1 MVTSEMRQ
9 PIHNGVKLP
18 RQLLEKIG
26 ISGKDMNGFRL
37 NPITNRSPD
46 DPSGSRTF
54 RNGPSAR
61 KDRRKT
67 LREQKKSKNAAQI
80 SRVLVKSSVVKRNRK
95 NSEGQEAVHEHEH
108 GRSERPK
115 SILKS
120 KGNGTVSSLPSKEKS
135 LPQSASLPSKAPRE
149 NRAHLSADDAEIAA
163 LEKAL
168 GVKGDG
174 VLPKSFVD
182 DGLDLLLE
190 DVEDSPVKSDAPRSK
205 RKHPGDEEWLH
216 KKRQKATRPGPS
228 VNGAWEDFTS
238 EGSTDG
244 STNSDSSDEGQLI
257 DGDDESGLVDSFT
270 EHSSLPQI
278 HASKKRENP
287 YKPPVV
293 FSMDQNPP
301 KYIPPS
307 LRAKDPSAT
316 EDLTRLRRQLQ
327 GLLNRLS
334 EANLVSILREVE
346 SLYRNNP
353 RQHVSSILLDL
364 VIGLLCDKTSLQDT
378 FIILHAGFIA
388 AIYKV
393 FGTDFGAQA
402 IQKIDNAFLEY
413 YESEKKDGS
422 NGRRSANLVSLLAQL
437 YNFQVISCNLIY
449 DFIRLFLEEITET
462 SAELVL
468 KVMRSKIELS
478 YIFERTRHSNSKT

>member
-1 MVTSEMRQ
+1 
-9 PIHNGVKLP
+9 
-18 RQLLEKIG
+18 
-26 ISGKDMNGFRL
+26 MNGFGL
-37 NPITNRSPD
+37 SPMTNRYPD
-46 DPSGSRTF
+46 DPSGTRTF
-54 RNGPSAR
+54 RNGPGAR
-61 KDRRKT
+61 KDRRKS

-80 SRVLVKSSVVKRNRK
+80 SNVPVKSSAVKGNRK
-95 NSEGQEAVHEHEH
+95 NSESQEAIHEQGH

-115 SILKS
+115 SILKNKS
-120 KGNGTVSSLPSKEKS
+120 HATVSCLPRKEKS
-135 LPQSASLPSKAPRE
+135 LPGSVSLPSKAPRD

-190 DVEDSPVKSDAPRSK
+190 DLEDSPVKSDALRSK
-205 RKHPGDEEWLH
+205 RKYPGDEEWLH
-216 KKRQKATRPGPS
+216 KKRQKATCPGPS
-228 VNGAWEDFTS
+228 ANGAWEGFSS

-244 STNSDSSDEGQLI
+244 STNSDSSDEGQLM
-257 DGDDESGLVDSFT
+257 DGDDESESVDPSTERSSFPK
-270 EHSSLPQI
+270 S
-278 HASKKRENP
+278 HALKVKENP

-293 FSMDQNPP
+293 FSTDQNPP

-307 LRAKDPSAT
+307 LRAKDPSDS

-327 GLLNRLS
+327 GLINRLS
-334 EANLVSILREVE
+334 EANLVSILREIE
-346 SLYRNNP
+346 SLYRSNP

-364 VIGLLCDKTSLQDT
+364 LIGLLCDKTSLQDT

-393 FGTDFGAQA
+393 IGTDFGAQA

-413 YESEKKDGS
+413 YESEKEDGS

-468 KVMRSKIELS
+468 KLMRSK
-478 YIFERTRHSNSKT
+478 YITWCFLPFVNGQALLIQKLRLWSSTPTGWCFFAQRHYHDASICNI

>member
-1 MVTSEMRQ
+1 
-9 PIHNGVKLP
+9 
-18 RQLLEKIG
+18 
-26 ISGKDMNGFRL
+26 MNGFGL
-37 NPITNRSPD
+37 SPMTNRYPD

-54 RNGPSAR
+54 RNGPGAR
-61 KDRRKT
+61 KDWRKT

-80 SRVLVKSSVVKRNRK
+80 SKVPVKSSAVKWNRK
-95 NSEGQEAVHEHEH
+95 NSESQEAVREQGH

-115 SILKS
+115 SILKN
-120 KGNGTVSSLPSKEKS
+120 KNHATVSCLPRKEESLPGSV
-135 LPQSASLPSKAPRE
+135 SLPSKAPRD

-190 DVEDSPVKSDAPRSK
+190 DLEDSPVKSDALRSK
-205 RKHPGDEEWLH
+205 RKYPGDEEWLH

-228 VNGAWEDFTS
+228 AKGAWEDVTS

-244 STNSDSSDEGQLI
+244 STKSDSSDEGQLI
-257 DGDDESGLVDSFT
+257 DGDDESELVDSFT
-270 EHSSLPQI
+270 ECASFPKI
-278 HASKKRENP
+278 HASKVRENP

-293 FSMDQNPP
+293 FSTVQNPP

-327 GLLNRLS
+327 GLINRLS

-346 SLYRNNP
+346 SLYRSNP

-364 VIGLLCDKTSLQDT
+364 LIGLLCDKTSLQDT

-393 FGTDFGAQA
+393 IGTDFGAQA

-413 YESEKKDGS
+413 YESEKEDGS

-468 KVMRSKIELS
+468 KLMRSK
-478 YIFERTRHSNSKT
+478 YITWSFLTFLNGQALLIQKLRLWSSTPTGWCFFAQRHYHDASICNI

>member
-1 MVTSEMRQ
+1 
-9 PIHNGVKLP
+9 
-18 RQLLEKIG
+18 
-26 ISGKDMNGFRL
+26 
-37 NPITNRSPD
+37 
-46 DPSGSRTF
+46 
-54 RNGPSAR
+54 
-61 KDRRKT
+61 
-67 LREQKKSKNAAQI
+67 
-80 SRVLVKSSVVKRNRK
+80 
-95 NSEGQEAVHEHEH
+95 
-108 GRSERPK
+108 
-115 SILKS
+115 
-120 KGNGTVSSLPSKEKS
+120 
-135 LPQSASLPSKAPRE
+135 
-149 NRAHLSADDAEIAA
+149 

-190 DVEDSPVKSDAPRSK
+190 DLEDSPVKSDALRSK
-205 RKHPGDEEWLH
+205 RKYPGDEEWLH
-216 KKRQKATRPGPS
+216 KKRQKATCPGPS
-228 VNGAWEDFTS
+228 ANGAWEGFSS

-244 STNSDSSDEGQLI
+244 STNSDSSDEGQLM
-257 DGDDESGLVDSFT
+257 DGDDESESVDPSTERSSFPK
-270 EHSSLPQI
+270 S
-278 HASKKRENP
+278 HALKVKENP

-293 FSMDQNPP
+293 FSTDQNPP

-307 LRAKDPSAT
+307 LRAKDPSDS

-327 GLLNRLS
+327 GLINRLS
-334 EANLVSILREVE
+334 EANLVSILREIE
-346 SLYRNNP
+346 SLYRSNP

-364 VIGLLCDKTSLQDT
+364 LIGLLCDKTSLQDT

-393 FGTDFGAQA
+393 IGTDFGAQA

-413 YESEKKDGS
+413 YESEKEDGS

-468 KVMRSKIELS
+468 KLMRSK
-478 YIFERTRHSNSKT
+478 YITWCFLPFVNGQALLIQKLRLWSSTPTGWCFFAQRHYHDASICNI